1 MRQLLVLVSAG
12 TMALILA
19 LGSFG
24 GAEAQAAQGR
34 LSTQDRLV
42 DLQQELASLREDVE
56 DLKEPVEEF
65 DLFDQCMFTIGATQY
80 GGQDE
85 NSGYVYGPDGQE
97 RRPALAMDMRGF
109 DPPQYDFL
117 AFPGE
122 EPPQI
127 ECNEDAGGQ
136 GTDE

>member
-1 MRQLLVLVSAG
+1 MRQLLVLALAG
-12 TMALILA
+12 TAALVLA
-19 LGSFG
+19 LTTFAS
-24 GAEAQAAQGR
+24 AEAQAAQGR
-34 LSTQDRLV
+34 LSTQERLR
-42 DLQQELASLREDVE
+42 DLQQEVASLREEIE

-65 DLFDQCMFTIGATQY
+65 DLFDQCMFTIGVTQY
-80 GGQDE
+80 GMPDGS
-85 NSGYVYGPDGQE
+85 SGYVYGAGGRE
-97 RRPALAMDMRGF
+97 RRQALAMDMRGF
-109 DPPQYDFL
+109 DAPQYDFM

>member
-1 MRQLLVLVSAG
+1 MRQLLVLALAG
-12 TMALILA
+12 SVAFVLA
-19 LGSFG
+19 LTTFAS
-24 GAEAQAAQGR
+24 AEAQAAQGR
-34 LSTQDRLV
+34 LSTQERLR
-42 DLQQELASLREDVE
+42 DLQQGVASMREDIE

-80 GGQDE
+80 GNPDGS
-85 NSGYVYGPDGQE
+85 SGYVYGAGGEQ
-97 RRPALAMDMRGF
+97 RRRALAMDMRGF

>member
-1 MRQLLVLVSAG
+1 MRQLLVLVLAG

-24 GAEAQAAQGR
+24 GAEAQAARGM

-42 DLQQELASLREDVE
+42 GLQQELASLREDVE
-56 DLKEPVEEF
+56 DLKDPVKEF
-65 DLFDQCMFTIGATQY
+65 DLFDKCMFT
-80 GGQDE
+80 
-85 NSGYVYGPDGQE
+85 
-97 RRPALAMDMRGF
+97 MRGVKAAHVHGERL
-109 DPPQYDFL
+109 PPLLAVRAVDVAGAFVLLPVLGGAEYDFL

-136 GTDE
+136 DTDE